1 MTISGLPLVKKRVVK
16 PFKLKETCVLTMLLL
31 IDGRIYRVNYKLVIL
46 TVLVLFILKRR
57 FRFPMTVF
65 EEEKNK

>member
-1 MTISGLPLVKKRVVK
+1 
-16 PFKLKETCVLTMLLL
+16 MLLL

-46 TVLVLFILKRR
+46 TVLVLLILKRR

-65 EEEKNK
+65 EEEKK